1 VKGKEPANQDSRLSG
16 IRESN
21 PSLELGKLAFY
32 R

>member
-1 VKGKEPANQDSRLSG
+1 LQVFLLSG